1 MLQIPVRKL
10 TSFPVRNCVAVAL
23 GLACFLGVLIVGL
36 TAPAFA
42 QGNSPLAVPADV
54 VRELSPPGT
63 ANGFLRPGGI
73 FVDNRFGEVYVSD
86 LGHNRIVAFDTSGF
100 YKFEFSCGD
109 IFDIPGDLVVDSRG
123 FIYVIGSRNGIYL
136 FDYDGLYLREL
147 QLSGL
152 PKELTLNIS
161 HLTIDESDNLYILD
175 ETNRIIFTFDTQGT
189 LRQQFSVLSDFPEK
203 ERRDATFGAPR
214 VAAGLIYLPVS
225 NLGTI
230 YVYDLSGS
238 FIRNIGDLGTD
249 IGTLNFPVSVA
260 VADEQVV
267 MVLDKSRYNVVC
279 FTTDGQFLG
288 EFGGMGFR
296 LGWFYYPQFFAVD
309 NLGRS
314 YISQFLLNLVQV
326 CDLPKFIVEKAK
338 SFTIKHSQSNSLG
351 PESARGEEVTE
362 QLTTIAI
369 VN

>member
-10 TSFPVRNCVAVAL
+10 TSFPARNCVAVAL
-23 GLACFLGVLIVGL
+23 GFACFLVVLSVGL
-36 TAPAFA
+36 ATPAIA
-42 QGNSPLAVPADV
+42 QGNSPLAVPAGV

-86 LGHNRIVAFDTSGF
+86 LGHNRIVAFDTSGL

-123 FIYVIGSRNGIYL
+123 FIYVIGSGKASTCSIMTAST
-136 FDYDGLYLREL
+136 
-147 QLSGL
+147 SGNSNCQDCRQ
-152 PKELTLNIS
+152 ELTLNIS
-161 HLTIDESDNLYILD
+161 HLTIDESDNLYIVD
-175 ETNRIIFTFDTQGT
+175 ETNQIIFTFDTQGT
-189 LRQQFSVLSDFPEK
+189 LRQQFSVLSDVPEK
-203 ERRDATFGAPR
+203 ERREAMFGAPR

-260 VADEQVV
+260 VTDDSIV

-296 LGWFYYPQFFAVD
+296 LGWFYHPQFFAVD
-309 NLGRS
+309 NLGRC
-314 YISQFLLNLVQV
+314 YISQIFLNLVQV

-338 SFTIKHSQSNSLG
+338 SFNHKTFTIKLNSRCWNQHV
-351 PESARGEEVTE
+351 ERR
-362 QLTTIAI
+362 
-369 VN
+369 